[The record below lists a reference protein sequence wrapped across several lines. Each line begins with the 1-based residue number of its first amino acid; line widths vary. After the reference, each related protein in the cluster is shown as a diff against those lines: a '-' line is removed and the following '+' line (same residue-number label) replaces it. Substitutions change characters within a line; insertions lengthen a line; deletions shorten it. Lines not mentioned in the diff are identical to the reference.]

1 MSSFGVFAQEPLRE
15 RYSLNDGWMVKDAEA
30 SDAAVVE
37 HVTLPHTWDVAV
49 REGEM
54 DRGTMSYSREIF
66 IPVEWQKRRVFI
78 RFGGAQS
85 VAEVFVNGR
94 YVGAHHGGFSSFTFE
109 LTDKLRYG
117 SNNYL
122 RVMVSNSHRSDVLPV
137 STDMTCGGGL
147 YRGVELLVTGQE
159 IISPL
164 YYGCE
169 GVIVEQA
176 KVDANSASGV
186 VKVYLSTK
194 ELDHVNVNMRIV
206 GEDGYEVVSRS
217 VKASKISPERAVEL
231 PFSIAAPQLWSPDSP
246 VMYDVEVSVGD
257 LKSPLDRVVVR
268 TGFRSV
274 AVNDDNQLCING
286 CPVAVRGVN
295 YGHDR
300 HGYGMALDAMH
311 LDEDCAMID
320 DMGANAIRSLVGP
333 HDGRLYDWC
342 DSNGMLV
349 WVDMPNTRS
358 ERTFS
363 DICYYPHEAFRNNGF
378 EQLTEIIMQNYNH
391 PSVVMWGLFSLVW
404 QRGDDVVPY
413 VEELNTLAHK
423 LDASRLTVG
432 CSNVDGDINF
442 VTDLVVLRQDVGWM
456 KGSYDDVSVWC
467 KQLTRNKA
475 FSELRSGV
483 CYGEAGVR
491 GHNAEHIERATRT
504 SRLYPERRQREM
516 HERYIDIIETNECFW
531 GVWLDN
537 MFDYASWRSAYGM
550 NLAGMVEHD
559 HKTTKDVYH
568 LYRARWN
575 GDASTMHIA
584 DRGWRE
590 RRDTLQRITVYSSVG
605 APRLVVGADTI
616 ATSERSRGC
625 YVADSV
631 VVKGVRVIR
640 AVDAS
645 ARCRDSIML
654 RVGSSR

>member
-1 MSSFGVFAQEPLRE
+1 
-15 RYSLNDGWMVKDAEA
+15 
-30 SDAAVVE
+30 
-37 HVTLPHTWDVAV
+37 
-49 REGEM
+49 
-54 DRGTMSYSREIF
+54 
-66 IPVEWQKRRVFI
+66 
-78 RFGGAQS
+78 
-85 VAEVFVNGR
+85 
-94 YVGAHHGGFSSFTFE
+94 
-109 LTDKLRYG
+109 
-117 SNNYL
+117 
-122 RVMVSNSHRSDVLPV
+122 
-137 STDMTCGGGL
+137 
-147 YRGVELLVTGQE
+147 
-159 IISPL
+159 
-164 YYGCE
+164 
-169 GVIVEQA
+169 
-176 KVDANSASGV
+176 
-186 VKVYLSTK
+186 
-194 ELDHVNVNMRIV
+194 
-206 GEDGYEVVSRS
+206 
-217 VKASKISPERAVEL
+217 
-231 PFSIAAPQLWSPDSP
+231 
-246 VMYDVEVSVGD
+246 
-257 LKSPLDRVVVR
+257 
-268 TGFRSV
+268 
-274 AVNDDNQLCING
+274 
-286 CPVAVRGVN
+286 
-295 YGHDR
+295 
-300 HGYGMALDAMH
+300 
-311 LDEDCAMID
+311 
-320 DMGANAIRSLVGP
+320 
-333 HDGRLYDWC
+333 
-342 DSNGMLV
+342 
-349 WVDMPNTRS
+349 
-358 ERTFS
+358 
-363 DICYYPHEAFRNNGF
+363 
-378 EQLTEIIMQNYNH
+378 
-391 PSVVMWGLFSLVW
+391 MWGLFSLVW

-456 KGSYDDVSVWC
+456 KGSYEDVSVWC
-467 KQLTRNKA
+467 KQLARNKA

-631 VVKGVRVIR
+631 VVKGVQVIR